1 MLSKRFLSS
10 FISIFGLLLSIQL
23 FFCQSIVTIT
33 AAESSSATGIID
45 EIDESTAGRYVI
57 EGKVYPPEL
66 YSYEQNWQKDTA
78 VTINDGEYNGF
89 LKEDGSFVISN
100 VPSGSYVV
108 EIINPDYYYE
118 SVRLLWL

>member
-1 MLSKRFLSS
+1 M
-10 FISIFGLLLSIQL
+10 
-23 FFCQSIVTIT
+23 
-33 AAESSSATGIID
+33 AEVAGGGGGID
-45 EIDESTAGRYVI
+45 EIEESGRYLI

-66 YSYEQNWQKDTA
+66 FSYDQNWQKDTA

-118 SVRLLWL
+118 SVSQCTHTHTQI